1 MQAVAEL
8 GAERIVDQAVPGDA
22 GEGLEAG
29 RDGKHV
35 VVRLAAGLGAG
46 MAGVPGTVIHDLNLC
61 GREDSLQGLPDAFGT
76 ACAGCHDGNA

>member
-1 MQAVAEL
+1 MKPVAEL

-29 RDGKHV
+29 RDGEHV

-46 MAGVPGTVIHDLNLC
+46 VAGVTRAVVHHLDLR
-61 GREDSLQGLPDAFGT
+61 GREGGLQGLLDALG
-76 ACAGCHDGNA
+76 AARADWHDKAA